1 MNRQY
6 HYLNGHEL
14 EQGAGDSGGQGSPA
28 CCNPGGS
35 QSIRHHLVMEQ
46 PQWWNRGIQ
55 QILEVLGMTCLDW
68 ETGYMIGFTF
78 SPFIALDTYHL

>member
-1 MNRQY
+1 
-6 HYLNGHEL
+6 
-14 EQGAGDSGGQGSPA
+14 
-28 CCNPGGS
+28 
-35 QSIRHHLVMEQ
+35 MEQ